1 MITDRPV
8 VLRMHDVTRIH
19 GAGST
24 AVTAVD
30 HVDLDVRAGE
40 LVAVMGRSG
49 SGKSTLLNLAGGLDQ
64 PSRGAVVVEG

>member
-49 SGKSTLLNLAGGLDQ
+49 SG
-64 PSRGAVVVEG
+64 